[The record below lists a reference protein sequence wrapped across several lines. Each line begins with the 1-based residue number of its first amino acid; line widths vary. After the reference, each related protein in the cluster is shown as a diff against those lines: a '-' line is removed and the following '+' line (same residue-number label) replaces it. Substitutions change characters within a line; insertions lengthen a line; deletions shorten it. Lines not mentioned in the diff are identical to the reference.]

1 MGLPPEIDGITF
13 YLIGPRLDVSMC
25 VCHVND
31 VWHTLMTF
39 VSASTP
45 EQTTKTSAM
54 QQCGQLRLIVVDSLE
69 NFAMLVVS
77 LLILLAGALIFI
89 ALL

>member
-1 MGLPPEIDGITF
+1 M
-13 YLIGPRLDVSMC
+13 Y

-39 VSASTP
+39 VSRSAPTP
-45 EQTTKTSAM
+45 DQTTQTLAI
-54 QQCGQLRLIVVDSLE
+54 QQCGQLRLIAVDSLE
-69 NFAMLVVS
+69 NFVMHVSS
-77 LLILLAGALIFI
+77 LLILQAEAVIFI

>member
-1 MGLPPEIDGITF
+1 M
-13 YLIGPRLDVSMC
+13 Y

-39 VSASTP
+39 VSRSAPTP
-45 EQTTKTSAM
+45 DQTTQTLAI
-54 QQCGQLRLIVVDSLE
+54 QQCGQLRLIAVDSLE

-77 LLILLAGALIFI
+77 LLILLAGAVIFI
-89 ALL
+89 LALL